1 MRPSSAIMGKI
12 TGVHPVVRKEAAQ
25 FYRRGRREEKSPK
38 IWRKKKAVFSGA
50 ERFVRSWTVRRKTA
64 DQDGHQRPSGHQQG
78 TDERDC
84 FYEEDRLPEE
94 MAETI
99 VGGRRIETG
108 MNINLR

>member
-1 MRPSSAIMGKI
+1 M
-12 TGVHPVVRKEAAQ
+12 RKEAAQ
-25 FYRRGRREEKSPK
+25 FYLPWKKGRESRQRS
-38 IWRKKKAVFSGA
+38 WRKKKAVFSGA
-50 ERFVRSWTVRRKTA
+50 ERFVRTAERAAAETAAKT
-64 DQDGHQRPSGHQQG
+64 GIKVSGHQQG